1 MRISRR
7 TAPIKARQGGATL
20 LIGLIMLALLT
31 LHAVAAFST
40 SGVQLRIAGNTQ
52 VRQEMQAAANVAI
65 GSVLSSGRFLADP
78 AAIAGAPVMV
88 DVDEDGAGD
97 YRVSVAA
104 TCSAARPVVARD
116 LDPAQEEDLQCLS
129 GTAFG
134 SVSVCVE
141 TTWNLQATGTV
152 AGGTA
157 ATGAAIEINQ
167 GVTARIDAGDARA
180 VC

>member
-1 MRISRR
+1 MRTSG
-7 TAPIKARQGGATL
+7 KAASMKLRQRGATL

-52 VRQEMQAAANVAI
+52 ARQEMQAAANVAI
-65 GSVLSSGRFLADP
+65 GSVLSSGRFLSDP
-78 AAIAGAPVMV
+78 TAIAGAPVEV
-88 DVDEDGAGD
+88 DVNDDGTGD

-104 TCSAARPVVARD
+104 TCNAARPVIARD
-116 LDPAQEEDLQCLS
+116 LDPAREEDLQCLS

-134 SVSVCVE
+134 PATVCVD
-141 TTWNLQATGTV
+141 TAWNIQATGTV
-152 AGGTA
+152 AGGAA

-167 GVTARIDAGDARA
+167 GVTARIDAGDARL